1 MKFTIASKAL
11 LTHLSSVSKVV
22 SQKNTISI
30 LDNFLFTIKNGML
43 IATGTDQENTITARM
58 ELQDS
63 EGEGSV
69 AVNAKR
75 MLELLKELPDQA
87 LVFEI
92 DDNNFEIH
100 LQYHNGDY
108 KFVGEN
114 GAEYPRQEINTEE
127 KLEMSIP
134 ASEITKSIE
143 RTIFAA
149 STDQLRAIM
158 MGVLWDIKPEEI
170 VFVATDTHQLVRL
183 VNSRIQ
189 AGFEGSFVLPTKPA
203 NILSSI
209 LAKEDGD
216 VKVSIDT
223 KSVSFETE
231 TYTVSCQFLNGKY
244 PNYNAAIPQSNP
256 YDVIVDRVTF
266 LNAVRRVAVF
276 ATEGGLIQLEIS
288 NSKIDIKTQ
297 DLNYSS
303 SAQECVDCDYT
314 GDTLTVGFNKDKI
327 IEVLSNINCD
337 SVNLKLSAPGRP
349 GLFMPIEQEEKEDW
363 LALLMP
369 MVMPNI

>member
-134 ASEITKSIE
+134 ASEITK
-143 RTIFAA
+143 A
-149 STDQLRAIM
+149 
-158 MGVLWDIKPEEI
+158 
-170 VFVATDTHQLVRL
+170 
-183 VNSRIQ
+183 
-189 AGFEGSFVLPTKPA
+189 
-203 NILSSI
+203 
-209 LAKEDGD
+209 
-216 VKVSIDT
+216 
-223 KSVSFETE
+223 
-231 TYTVSCQFLNGKY
+231 
-244 PNYNAAIPQSNP
+244 
-256 YDVIVDRVTF
+256 
-266 LNAVRRVAVF
+266 
-276 ATEGGLIQLEIS
+276 
-288 NSKIDIKTQ
+288 
-297 DLNYSS
+297 S
-303 SAQECVDCDYT
+303 SAQSLLPAQT
-314 GDTLTVGFNKDKI
+314 
-327 IEVLSNINCD
+327 SW
-337 SVNLKLSAPGRP
+337 RP
-349 GLFMPIEQEEKEDW
+349 L
-363 LALLMP
+363 
-369 MVMPNI
+369 